1 MFKEKDKQ
9 PLPMRCR
16 TSILFICL
24 LLAGNRIAAG
34 QDPKLSGVSN
44 YALNRPGIVMVRT
57 EYTANVYV
65 NSMRMDNRAFNTLL
79 DSIQKLDH
87 GGGISAEQKLDIA
100 LREMNN
106 RPARF
111 FQATLDYIKQPE
123 LITSTGTGFFL

>member
-24 LLAGNRIAAG
+24 LLAGNCIAAG
-34 QDPKLSGVSN
+34 PDPKLSGVEN
-44 YALNRPGIVMVRT
+44 YALNRPGIVMIRT

-65 NSMRMDNRAFNTLL
+65 NSMRMDNRAFNALL
-79 DSIQKLDH
+79 DSIQNLDH
-87 GGGISAEQKLDIA
+87 GGGATSEKKLVIV
-100 LREMNN
+100 LREMNI

-111 FQATLDYIKQPE
+111 FQTTFDYIKQPE
-123 LITSTGTGFFL
+123 QITSIGTGF